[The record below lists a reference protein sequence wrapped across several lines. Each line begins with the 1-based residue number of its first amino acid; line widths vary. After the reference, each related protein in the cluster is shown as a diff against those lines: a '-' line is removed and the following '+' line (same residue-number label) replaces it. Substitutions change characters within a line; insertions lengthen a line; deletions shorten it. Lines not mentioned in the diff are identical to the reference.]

1 MAISF
6 NKALGSYESA
16 MLLRSERSAVL
27 ANNIANADTPGYQ
40 ARDMNFQ
47 DVLKARMG
55 QASGNSLPLA
65 TPDTGHAQNL
75 IQPDAINGLQYRTP
89 SQPSIDGNT
98 VDLQVERA
106 EFARNTLEY
115 QAAFTLLN
123 GRINGL
129 RAAIRGD

>member
-6 NKALGSYESA
+6 NKAFGPYEAA
-16 MLLRSERSAVL
+16 MTLRSQRSTLL

-40 ARDMNFQ
+40 AKDMDF
-47 DVLKARMG
+47 KAALNAQLG
-55 QASGNSLPLA
+55 QSSDHLSLQTSDKSHSASLL
-65 TPDTGHAQNL
+65 
-75 IQPDAINGLQYRTP
+75 QPDSINGLKYRTP

-98 VDLQVERA
+98 VDMQTERA
-106 EFARNTLEY
+106 EFAKNTLEY

-129 RAAIRGD
+129 RAAIRGE